1 MSATVKD
8 PVCGMEVA
16 PAQFETI
23 FEGLHYAFCSEQCRQ
38 RFVANPHLYIGVPGE
53 KAPRQKGEELLKRR
67 RFQLD
72 TPLASQGA
80 VILID
85 ELSAMM
91 GVKAVA
97 ILDDNTVIITYD
109 LIQATAEQLEA
120 KMVEVGVKL
129 GEGWAE
135 RLRRGFVHYT
145 EECEVGNLEAYP
157 PYGHA
162 YSHPENSGD
171 Q

>member
-8 PVCGMEVA
+8 PVCGMDVP

-23 FEGLHYAFCSEQCRQ
+23 LEGFHYAFCSEQCRQ
-38 RFVANPHLYIGVPGE
+38 RFVANPHLYIGMPGE
-53 KAPRQKGEELLKRR
+53 QAPRQKGEKLLKRR

-72 TPLASQGA
+72 EPLASQGT
-80 VILID
+80 VILIE
-85 ELSAMM
+85 ELGAMM

-97 ILDDNTVIITYD
+97 VLDANTVIITYD

-120 KMVEVGVKL
+120 KMMEVGAKL

-135 RLRRGFVHYT
+135 RLRRGFVHSF
-145 EECEVGNLEAYP
+145 EVIEVGNLEVHP
-157 PYGHA
+157 HNGYGH
-162 YSHPENSGD
+162 
-171 Q
+171 